1 MNEFHFHNK
10 LELKIMLG
18 IKAKSASQL
27 LDAIKIV
34 PDSSIYY
41 HTHGYL
47 QQHHYLSP
55 EPPSDFSYWI
65 SDVLNDDLL
74 AEQLSSIDIV
84 RYNTIAEIRDCLV
97 TAIETFLRSDGMER
111 ECRPGEEF
119 YFMGSQLFVLPT
131 RYVARNLTE
140 FRQVLEMIGLDSLYF
155 HMFDAR
161 LRVTRGENDFS
172 SWFKSVGNP
181 RLAEEVR
188 ELDPYAY
195 TLEGLRK
202 RILVMVRKYDKN

>member
-1 MNEFHFHNK
+1 MNEFHFHSK

-18 IKAKSASQL
+18 IKAKNASQL

-41 HTHGYL
+41 HTHGFL

-65 SDVLNDDLL
+65 GGVLNDKLL

-84 RYNTIAEIRDCLV
+84 RYNSIAEIRTCLV
-97 TAIETFLRSDGMER
+97 TAVESFLRSDGVER

-119 YFMGSQLFVLPT
+119 YFMASQLFVLPT
-131 RYVARNLTE
+131 RHVVHNLTE
-140 FRQVLEMIGLDSLYF
+140 FRHVLEIISLDSLYF
-155 HMFDAR
+155 HVFDAR
-161 LRVTRGENDFS
+161 LRVIRDENDFS
-172 SWFKSVGNP
+172 RWFKSIGCP
-181 RLAEEVR
+181 GLAEEVR

-202 RILVMVRKYDKN
+202 RILVMVRNHDRN